1 MDDSEKGAVHMPTAF
16 QKNWA
21 SFREMLI
28 PKRQSRGQLL
38 RDAGITF
45 CILAIAAA
53 VIYQVIGGKFGATQ
67 RVCYDQ
73 WVVLLL
79 IGGGMVSG
87 ALVGLKKY
95 GVASAIA
102 AFAPF
107 AAICFFA
114 HKCYWYVTDVFVAI
128 DEKGFDPN
136 FLWFA
141 GLALGA
147 FIIGEI
153 AVYTRKEK
161 AV

>member
-1 MDDSEKGAVHMPTAF
+1 MSNSTKKGFGVYATLVSAV
-16 QKNWA
+16 
-21 SFREMLI
+21 
-28 PKRQSRGQLL
+28 
-38 RDAGITF
+38 
-45 CILAIAAA
+45 LAIAAA

-79 IGGGMVSG
+79 IGGGVVSG

-114 HKCYWYVTDVFVAI
+114 HKCYWYVTRI
-128 DEKGFDPN
+128 SS
-136 FLWFA
+136 
-141 GLALGA
+141 GLPDWRWARSSSAKSLCTLAKRRLRNPSLHPHGRSLLRL
-147 FIIGEI
+147 F
-153 AVYTRKEK
+153 
-161 AV
+161 

>member
-1 MDDSEKGAVHMPTAF
+1 MSNSTKKGFGVYATLVSAV
-16 QKNWA
+16 
-21 SFREMLI
+21 
-28 PKRQSRGQLL
+28 
-38 RDAGITF
+38 
-45 CILAIAAA
+45 LAIAAA

-79 IGGGMVSG
+79 IGGGVVSG

-141 GLALGA
+141 GLTLGA

-153 AVYTRKEK
+153 SVYTRKEK
-161 AV
+161 AA

>member
-1 MDDSEKGAVHMPTAF
+1 MSNSTKKGFGVYATLVSAV
-16 QKNWA
+16 
-21 SFREMLI
+21 
-28 PKRQSRGQLL
+28 
-38 RDAGITF
+38 
-45 CILAIAAA
+45 LAIAAA

-79 IGGGMVSG
+79 IGGGVVSG
-87 ALVGLKKY
+87 APVGLKKY

-107 AAICFFA
+107 AAIC
-114 HKCYWYVTDVFVAI
+114 YVTDVFVAI

>member
-1 MDDSEKGAVHMPTAF
+1 M
-16 QKNWA
+16 
-21 SFREMLI
+21 
-28 PKRQSRGQLL
+28 
-38 RDAGITF
+38 
-45 CILAIAAA
+45 
-53 VIYQVIGGKFGATQ
+53 
-67 RVCYDQ
+67 
-73 WVVLLL
+73 LLL
-79 IGGGMVSG
+79 IGGGVVSG

-128 DEKGFDPN
+128 DEKGFDPK

-161 AV
+161 AA

>member
-1 MDDSEKGAVHMPTAF
+1 MSNSTKKGFGVYATLVSAV
-16 QKNWA
+16 
-21 SFREMLI
+21 
-28 PKRQSRGQLL
+28 
-38 RDAGITF
+38 
-45 CILAIAAA
+45 LAIAAA

-79 IGGGMVSG
+79 IGGGVVSG

-136 FLWFA
+136 LGIFMVQGAMVGVIGTFA

>member
-1 MDDSEKGAVHMPTAF
+1 MTSGLCCCL
-16 QKNWA
+16 
-21 SFREMLI
+21 S
-28 PKRQSRGQLL
+28 
-38 RDAGITF
+38 
-45 CILAIAAA
+45 AAA
-53 VIYQVIGGKFGATQ
+53 WCPA
-67 RVCYDQ
+67 
-73 WVVLLL
+73 
-79 IGGGMVSG
+79 
-87 ALVGLKKY
+87 LKKY

-161 AV
+161 AA

>member
-1 MDDSEKGAVHMPTAF
+1 MSNSTKKGFGVYATLVSAV
-16 QKNWA
+16 
-21 SFREMLI
+21 
-28 PKRQSRGQLL
+28 
-38 RDAGITF
+38 
-45 CILAIAAA
+45 LAIAAA

-79 IGGGMVSG
+79 IGGGVVSG

-114 HKCYWYVTDVFVAI
+114 HAWAEPFAS
-128 DEKGFDPN
+128 
-136 FLWFA
+136 FLILPRRFRHA
-141 GLALGA
+141 
-147 FIIGEI
+147 
-153 AVYTRKEK
+153 THH
-161 AV
+161 

>member
-1 MDDSEKGAVHMPTAF
+1 MSNSTKKGFGVYATLVSAV
-16 QKNWA
+16 
-21 SFREMLI
+21 
-28 PKRQSRGQLL
+28 
-38 RDAGITF
+38 
-45 CILAIAAA
+45 LAIAAA

-79 IGGGMVSG
+79 IGGGVVSG

-114 HKCYWYVTDVFVAI
+114 HKCYWYVTDVFVA
-128 DEKGFDPN
+128 
-136 FLWFA
+136 
-141 GLALGA
+141 LGA

-161 AV
+161 AA

>member
-1 MDDSEKGAVHMPTAF
+1 MSNSTKKGFGVYATLVSAV
-16 QKNWA
+16 
-21 SFREMLI
+21 
-28 PKRQSRGQLL
+28 
-38 RDAGITF
+38 
-45 CILAIAAA
+45 LAIAAA

-79 IGGGMVSG
+79 IGGGVVSG

-147 FIIGEI
+147 F
-153 AVYTRKEK
+153 
-161 AV
+161 

>member
-1 MDDSEKGAVHMPTAF
+1 MRRSSPRC
-16 QKNWA
+16 W
-21 SFREMLI
+21 R
-28 PKRQSRGQLL
+28 L
-38 RDAGITF
+38 RRR
-45 CILAIAAA
+45 
-53 VIYQVIGGKFGATQ
+53 FGATQ

-79 IGGGMVSG
+79 IGGGVVSG

-161 AV
+161 AA

>member
-1 MDDSEKGAVHMPTAF
+1 MSNSTKKGFGVYATLVSAV
-16 QKNWA
+16 
-21 SFREMLI
+21 
-28 PKRQSRGQLL
+28 
-38 RDAGITF
+38 
-45 CILAIAAA
+45 LAIAAA

-79 IGGGMVSG
+79 IGGGVVSG

-95 GVASAIA
+95 GVA
-102 AFAPF
+102 F

-161 AV
+161 AA

>member
-1 MDDSEKGAVHMPTAF
+1 MSNSTKKGFGVYATLVSAV
-16 QKNWA
+16 
-21 SFREMLI
+21 
-28 PKRQSRGQLL
+28 
-38 RDAGITF
+38 
-45 CILAIAAA
+45 LAIAAA

-79 IGGGMVSG
+79 IGGGVVSG

-102 AFAPF
+102 A
-107 AAICFFA
+107 FA

-161 AV
+161 AA

>member
-1 MDDSEKGAVHMPTAF
+1 MSNSTKKGFGVYATLVSAV
-16 QKNWA
+16 
-21 SFREMLI
+21 
-28 PKRQSRGQLL
+28 
-38 RDAGITF
+38 
-45 CILAIAAA
+45 LAIAAA

-73 WVVLLL
+73 WV
-79 IGGGMVSG
+79 
-87 ALVGLKKY
+87 
-95 GVASAIA
+95 
-102 AFAPF
+102 APF

>member
-1 MDDSEKGAVHMPTAF
+1 MSNSTKKGFGVYATLVSAV
-16 QKNWA
+16 
-21 SFREMLI
+21 
-28 PKRQSRGQLL
+28 
-38 RDAGITF
+38 
-45 CILAIAAA
+45 LAIAAA
-53 VIYQVIGGKFGATQ
+53 VCTVLTHMGDSDSAVPM
-67 RVCYDQ
+67 VCYDQ

-79 IGGGMVSG
+79 IGGGVVSG